1 MTGMTPGEADRFF
14 EDDEDPT
21 KVFAAFDAARKGITA
36 PPVTVK
42 LTGPY
47 LQPALT
53 SHQCRGGKGVKLEA
67 AQIQPILA
75 ASVRA

>member
-1 MTGMTPGEADRFF
+1 MTGMTPEEADRFF

-36 PPVTVK
+36 PVTVE

-47 LQPALT
+47 LQPPLT